1 MTVNVMNI
9 SADRRV
15 LNKVT
20 TTIKTIIATPTGEIN
35 ILYPKLILEYDN
47 TILNANYCYI
57 PDFNR
62 YYYLSITLDKG
73 KRMILNCS
81 VDVLKTYATQIKNR
95 QGTILRSESIGK
107 PTQIVDNKLP
117 IDPNRHELKTLKIL
131 PSNGQPVFKAAQTD
145 CILATVG
152 NNFYSGNEG

>member
-1 MTVNVMNI
+1 MSI
-9 SADRRV
+9 SSDRRV

-20 TTIKTIIATPTGEIN
+20 TTIKTITATPTGEIN
-35 ILYPKLILEYDN
+35 ILHPTLILEYDGA
-47 TILNANYCYI
+47 ILNANYCYI
-57 PDFNR
+57 PNFNR

-131 PSNGQPVFKAAQTD
+131 PANGQPVFKSGQTD

-152 NNFYSGNEG
+152 NNIYTGGA

>member
-1 MTVNVMNI
+1 MNI

-20 TTIKTIIATPTGEIN
+20 TTIKTVTATPTGEIN
-35 ILYPKLILEYDN
+35 ILYPKLILEYDS

-57 PDFNR
+57 PDLNR

-73 KRMILNCS
+73 KRMILNCG
-81 VDVLKTYATQIKNR
+81 VDVLKTYANQIKNR

-131 PSNGQPVFKAAQTD
+131 PANGQPVFKSAQSD

-152 NNFYSGNEG
+152 NNIYTGNGG

>member
-1 MTVNVMNI
+1 MTVNVMSI

-15 LNKVT
+15 LNKAT
-20 TTIKTIIATPTGEIN
+20 TTIKTITATPTGEIN
-35 ILYPKLILEYDN
+35 ILYPKLILEYDS

-57 PDFNR
+57 PDLNR

-131 PSNGQPVFKAAQTD
+131 PANGQPVFKSGQTD
-145 CILATVG
+145 CILSTVG
-152 NNFYSGNEG
+152 NNIYTGGA